1 MLRALLLALT
11 LLQVSRAGAETLQD
25 AFNAA
30 MQADKSIMA
39 ERDRARAADER
50 LASARGLRLPTLN
63 AQGAYFHLD
72 RPPQAVVQIPMLG
85 YLDAPLIDNDVA
97 TYQITARLPL
107 FTGGRIAGAIQAA
120 SAASEGARESELVV
134 AEDLKL
140 SVSRAYI
147 NVLRARRAQ
156 HLAVTSVETLEA
168 HARDADAFYAKG
180 LVARNDSLAANVAL
194 AGARQDQLRASNA
207 VDLAQAAYNRHVGR
221 PLESKVDIE
230 EIELG
235 AGSDELARLTSE
247 ALQTRQELHVLDSQ
261 SRALRQQAVST
272 RGEQLPQIAIS
283 GGRFYLDDRYL
294 ADHGFWAVGVGIS
307 WTLFDGGVARHQ
319 ARALE
324 SEARA
329 CLEARQDAESA
340 IRLQVRQSWLD
351 IEETRQRV
359 SVAGQALEQAQENLR
374 VARDRYTSGVGTNT
388 EVLDAQALR
397 HKSETNYIDATYDN
411 VLAQL
416 VLRRA
421 VGTL

>member
-1 MLRALLLALT
+1 MLRLLWLVPALIL
-11 LLQVSRAGAETLQD
+11 VSAADAETLQD
-25 AFNAA
+25 AFSAA
-30 MQADKSIMA
+30 LQADRGLMA
-39 ERDRARAADER
+39 GHERTRAAEER

-63 AQGAYFHLD
+63 AQGAYLRLD
-72 RPPQAVVQIPMLG
+72 RPPQAVVQIPLLG
-85 YLDAPLIDNDVA
+85 YLDAPLIDNDVT

-107 FTGGRIAGAIQAA
+107 FTGGRISGAIQAA
-120 SAASEGARESELVV
+120 NAASEGARESELVV
-134 AEDLKL
+134 GEDLKL
-140 SVSRAYI
+140 NVARAYI
-147 NVLRARRAQ
+147 NVLRARRARN
-156 HLAVTSVETLEA
+156 LALTSVATLEA

-194 AGARQDQLRASNA
+194 ADAQQNELRASNA
-207 VDLAQAAYNRHVGR
+207 VDLAQAAYNRLVAR
-221 PLESKVDIE
+221 PLDNEVDIE
-230 EIELG
+230 EIALSP
-235 AGSDELARLTSE
+235 GSDELAELTSE
-247 ALQTRQELHVLDSQ
+247 ALQTRQELRVLDHQ
-261 SRALRQQAVST
+261 SRALTQQAAST
-272 RGEQLPQIAIS
+272 RGEQLPQIAVS

-307 WTLFDGGVARHQ
+307 WDIFDGGVAHHK

-329 CLEARQDAESA
+329 CREARQDAESA

-351 IEETRQRV
+351 IQETRHRM

-374 VARDRYTSGVGTNT
+374 VARDRYSSGVGTNT
-388 EVLDAQALR
+388 EVLDAEALR
-397 HKSETNYIDATYDN
+397 HKSETNHIDATYDN